1 MLIIHICYLIS
12 ILNEIR
18 VTLRFSVKLK
28 LLQIWFWRKERGKEI
43 NKWNSIQD
51 YLNVPQLISLTL
63 FSENYYKTI

>member
-43 NKWNSIQD
+43 NKWHSIQD
-51 YLNVPQLISLTL
+51 YLNVPQLISLPL
-63 FSENYYKTI
+63 FSENYYKT